1 MDWDILDNL
10 SIDSSWNMYG
20 SFYGF
25 VDVEDVIQAGI
36 DGVDYQSERLDAY
49 DLVDFGLTYK
59 FMLGSEQIVFR
70 GNVFN
75 AFDER
80 YVNQKDAYGYYFGK
94 R

>member
-1 MDWDILDNL
+1 MLYKL
-10 SIDSSWNMYG
+10 
-20 SFYGF
+20 
-25 VDVEDVIQAGI
+25 GI

-80 YVNQKDAYGYYFGK
+80 YVNQKDAYGYYFGNG
-94 R
+94 RT